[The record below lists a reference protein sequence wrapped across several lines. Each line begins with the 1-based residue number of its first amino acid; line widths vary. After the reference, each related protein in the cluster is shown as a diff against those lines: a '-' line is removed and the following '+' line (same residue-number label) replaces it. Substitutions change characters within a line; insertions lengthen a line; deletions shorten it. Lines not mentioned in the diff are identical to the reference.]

1 MSDSPAPAGPSRRR
15 LLTGTA
21 GLALLLAGCTSGGS
35 GAAAEE
41 AGPQEDRLAAQVPV
55 QEAVVAAYD
64 AAVAADP
71 ALGGAIPD
79 LPGQAREQLDRLRAA
94 APGATASSS
103 SVPSSS
109 DPSSSDPSSP
119 APPGP
124 PAGAD
129 VRAWLRDQVSGA
141 ATAHAAACVEASG
154 AGAALL
160 GSLAAGLRGHA
171 AALA

>member
-1 MSDSPAPAGPSRRR
+1 MSDSPAPAGFPRRR

-35 GAAAEE
+35 GAAAGETT
-41 AGPQEDRLAAQVPV
+41 AAQEDRLAAQVPV

-64 AAVAADP
+64 AALAADP
-71 ALGGAIPD
+71 ALGGTVPD
-79 LPGQAREQLDRLRAA
+79 LPGQAREQLERLRAA
-94 APGATASSS
+94 APGATAASS
-103 SVPSSS
+103 SV
-109 DPSSSDPSSP
+109 
-119 APPGP
+119 PPGP
-124 PAGAD
+124 PAGTD
-129 VRAWLRDQVSGA
+129 VRAWLRDQVSAA

-154 AGAALL
+154 AAAALL

>member
-1 MSDSPAPAGPSRRR
+1 MSHSPAPAGFPRRR

-21 GLALLLAGCTSGGS
+21 GLALLLAGCTSSGS

-41 AGPQEDRLAAQVPV
+41 TAAQEDRLTAQVPV

-64 AAVAADP
+64 AALAADP
-71 ALGGAIPD
+71 ALGDAVPD

-94 APGATASSS
+94 APRATAS
-103 SVPSSS
+103 PS
-109 DPSSSDPSSP
+109 PT
-119 APPGP
+119 PPGP

-129 VRAWLRDQVSGA
+129 VRAWLRDQVSAA
-141 ATAHAAACVEASG
+141 ATAHAAACVETSG